1 MSALVVVC
9 GQQAAGGRLLHTHAH
24 RHPSRLENVRAR
36 DPSTIIHAVPCM
48 VRARLHARGVQI
60 CTESAEEGAG
70 RAAAA
75 APRAP
80 IAR

>member
-36 DPSTIIHAVPCM
+36 DPSTIIHAVPWC
-48 VRARLHARGVQI
+48 VHGCTRAGCRSAPSLQKKARVARRRRLHGLL
-60 CTESAEEGAG
+60 
-70 RAAAA
+70 
-75 APRAP
+75 
-80 IAR
+80 

>member
-36 DPSTIIHAVPCM
+36 DPSTIIHAVPWC
-48 VRARLHARGVQI
+48 VHGCTRARGVQI
-60 CTESAEEGAG
+60 CLVHRVCRRRRG
-70 RAAAA
+70 
-75 APRAP
+75 
-80 IAR
+80 